1 MKIRGTFYNILKTN
15 TLNLGCVKRSRMRWR
30 ELFLIVIIENGIHI
44 LML

>member
-15 TLNLGCVKRSRMRWR
+15 TLNLGCVKRSHMCWR
-30 ELFLIVIIENGIHI
+30 ELFLIVVIKNRGHI